1 VRPAAFS
8 LEGKRVL
15 VTGASSGIGREV
27 AIACAREG
35 AAVVATGR
43 DTARLDETLSRLAG
57 DGHVPLCAD
66 LTSAD
71 DRKALVAACGEMHG
85 VVHCAGTTAVRLFR
99 QVDAK
104 FIDEDFAIN
113 FDAPLLLTQALLAS
127 KRITN
132 GGSIVFVG
140 SFAAHIGAKG
150 SSVYSASKG
159 ALIPA
164 ARALAQEIGARQ
176 QVRVNVINA
185 SYVETPMTR
194 HVKTSVLADGES
206 LYVPPLGPGRPDDVA
221 NGVVFL
227 LAEASRW
234 ITRSILRIDGGL
246 GCQVSMP

>member
-27 AIACAREG
+27 AVACAREG
-35 AAVVATGR
+35 AMVVAAGRDETRLAGTLASLAGTGHVQVSGDLRSPEGRKAVVA
-43 DTARLDETLSRLAG
+43 
-57 DGHVPLCAD
+57 
-66 LTSAD
+66 
-71 DRKALVAACGEMHG
+71 AAG
-85 VVHCAGTTAVRLFR
+85 VVDGIVHSAGTTGVRLFR
-99 QVDAK
+99 QVDATH
-104 FIDEDFAIN
+104 IDEDFAIN
-113 FDAPLLLTQALLAS
+113 FDAPILLTQAMLAG
-127 KRITN
+127 RQVAT

-150 SSVYSASKG
+150 SSIYSASKG

-176 QVRVNVINA
+176 RIRVNVINA

-194 HVKTSVLADGES
+194 RMQDRVLAEGDS
-206 LYVPPLGPGRPDDVA
+206 LYVPPLGIGRAEDVA
-221 NGVVFL
+221 NGAVFL

-246 GCQVSMP
+246 GCQVSHP